1 MSAVSFDVV
10 NIVAE
15 KVDTISLDLTGK
27 TIDLNKAFVKD
38 YLYKLRIKWRG
49 ENKFAHTKGISQVS
63 GTTKKPYKQK
73 GTGNARQGSLR
84 APQYR
89 GGGIVFG
96 PIAVKRKVNI
106 QKSETALAK
115 KMLLSFLIR
124 SSRILVID
132 SIAIDSHKTK
142 QIVNFATKSIEGF
155 TAEKPLKTLLI
166 ASEDEL
172 NENIFL
178 STNNLFWFDI
188 KTAKGLT
195 VWAMLFNKRFVFT
208 KKALL
213 ELFA

>member
-1 MSAVSFDVV
+1 MTVSFDVL
-10 NIVAE
+10 NIEAQ

-27 TIDLNKAFVKD
+27 TIDLNKAFIKD

-89 GGGIVFG
+89 GGGIIFG
-96 PIAVKRKVNI
+96 PLAVKRKVNI

-115 KMLLSFLIR
+115 KMLLSFLINSPR
-124 SSRILVID
+124 LLVVD
-132 SIAIDSHKTK
+132 SIALNSHKTK
-142 QIVNFATKSIEGF
+142 QIVNFATKSIDGF
-155 TAEKPLKTLLI
+155 NIAKPQKTLLI
-166 ASEDEL
+166 ASQEEL
-172 NENIFL
+172 NDNILL
-178 STNNLFWFDI
+178 STSNLFWFDI
-188 KTAKGLT
+188 KTTRALT
-195 VWAMLFNKRFVFT
+195 VWSMLFNKKFVFT

-213 ELFA
+213 EIFA